1 MTICTSATD
10 QRGNQDGAFVVE
22 QAPVNNDIPIT
33 MEAITEEL
41 QSTAVQ
47 NWIKALASFQV
58 LGSPVILGGLSSQ
71 EQKPLWE
78 ARVKGLAKVS
88 RLFRAIQKT
97 TTTSGVD
104 WNRALSVR
112 QVLTKEA
119 TLLWIIH
126 DAEAPAGPGLSD
138 RHKRAGGGYRQDDG
152 SWSSWQWDQKWD
164 NQVGLLS
171 SLVLAAGAWGAW
183 ASHVWVDS
191 EEASKGGR
199 EVWGLPTSQCDISM
213 QTSDEDGKVL
223 GFGFAP
229 LLHVGDGCGPL
240 GRVDRSARVTVGH
253 LPWMDKASSRVDVTL
268 PNLSGG
274 LSDGRSGYTDLLS
287 YPLRLQ
293 ARSWRL
299 LPGAEVSGASGIVPR
314 ADVSQWLPLFSI
326 ELSDVEVN
334 AGVPEK
340 LKT

>member
-22 QAPVNNDIPIT
+22 QATGASSSQLSRRRVKKTPTRRHPCPRLPLSMSLPNVPPVSFFSQAPVNNDIPIT

-119 TLLWIIH
+119 TLLWPLDTETPMWNSKSRRSFTAWPEH
-126 DAEAPAGPGLSD
+126 SFKQCGGALTTWRPGSD
-138 RHKRAGGGYRQDDG
+138 LT
-152 SWSSWQWDQKWD
+152 SSP
-164 NQVGLLS
+164 LLS
-171 SLVLAAGAWGAW
+171 SQCTINLLEKPDCI
-183 ASHVWVDS
+183 HV
-191 EEASKGGR
+191 
-199 EVWGLPTSQCDISM
+199 
-213 QTSDEDGKVL
+213 
-223 GFGFAP
+223 
-229 LLHVGDGCGPL
+229 
-240 GRVDRSARVTVGH
+240 
-253 LPWMDKASSRVDVTL
+253 
-268 PNLSGG
+268 
-274 LSDGRSGYTDLLS
+274 
-287 YPLRLQ
+287 
-293 ARSWRL
+293 
-299 LPGAEVSGASGIVPR
+299 
-314 ADVSQWLPLFSI
+314 
-326 ELSDVEVN
+326 
-334 AGVPEK
+334 
-340 LKT
+340 